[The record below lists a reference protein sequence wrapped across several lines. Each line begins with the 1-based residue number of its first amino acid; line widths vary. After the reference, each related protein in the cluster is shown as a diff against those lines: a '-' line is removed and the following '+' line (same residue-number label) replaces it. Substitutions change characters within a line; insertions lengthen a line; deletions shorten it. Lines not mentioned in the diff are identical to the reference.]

1 MGRPSYSVP
10 TAEKLETTE
19 VERLAD
25 AQDANSQEHD
35 LRFLD
40 ALRLYPKSVFWS
52 MVMSAGVIMDG
63 YDIKLIGTL
72 YAQPAFQKAYG
83 RLVKDD
89 SYQIPAPWQ
98 AGLSNGSICGQF
110 MGLLIAGYV
119 SERFGFRK
127 TMLAGLSCIIGCIFI
142 PFFSPSLAVLE
153 LGQVLFGTFPHS
165 VLHY

>member
-1 MGRPSYSVP
+1 MGHRNSLGPSADKIEA
-10 TAEKLETTE
+10 AEFD
-19 VERLAD
+19 RLAD

-35 LRFLD
+35 LKLFD

-52 MVMSAGVIMDG
+52 VVMSAGVIMDG

-110 MGLLIAGYV
+110 VGLLLAGHL

-127 TMLAGLSCIIGCIFI
+127 TMLAGLISVIACIFI
-142 PFFSPSLAVLE
+142 PFFSPNLAVLE
-153 LGQVLFGTFPHS
+153 AGQVLFGKTFRCI
-165 VLHY
+165 